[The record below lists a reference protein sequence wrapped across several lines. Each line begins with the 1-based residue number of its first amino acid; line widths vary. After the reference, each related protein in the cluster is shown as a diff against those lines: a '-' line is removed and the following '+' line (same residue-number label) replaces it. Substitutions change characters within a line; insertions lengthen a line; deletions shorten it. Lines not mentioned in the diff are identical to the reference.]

1 MEENDI
7 YAEGWLY
14 LEYQQ
19 DWLAS
24 FSRLDGKKRSTHPK
38 RLLGMMYRSSLQ
50 KRTLRYSINEIEYQ
64 IEKIS
69 QLLEE
74 FPTDLAIFML
84 WAEELQRM
92 IQLPKNE

>member
-1 MEENDI
+1 M
-7 YAEGWLY
+7 
-14 LEYQQ
+14 
-19 DWLAS
+19 
-24 FSRLDGKKRSTHPK
+24 DGKKRSTHPK
-38 RLLGMMYRSSLQ
+38 RLSGMMYRSSLQ
-50 KRTLRYSINEIEYQ
+50 KRTLYYSINEIEYQ

-74 FPTDLAIFML
+74 ELPTDLAIFML

>member
-1 MEENDI
+1 
-7 YAEGWLY
+7 
-14 LEYQQ
+14 
-19 DWLAS
+19 
-24 FSRLDGKKRSTHPK
+24 
-38 RLLGMMYRSSLQ
+38 MYRSSLQ

-74 FPTDLAIFML
+74 ELPTDLAIFML

>member
-1 MEENDI
+1 M
-7 YAEGWLY
+7 
-14 LEYQQ
+14 
-19 DWLAS
+19 
-24 FSRLDGKKRSTHPK
+24 
-38 RLLGMMYRSSLQ
+38 
-50 KRTLRYSINEIEYQ
+50 RYSINEIEYQ